1 MRSIYRPPSI
11 AKALEPYHYP
21 EDEDGN
27 LVPTPTPRAEP
38 RSSTTDREVPVRVSA
53 LPMHMFLR
61 RFGNRTRP

>member
-27 LVPTPTPRAEP
+27 PVPTPTPRAQTW
-38 RSSTTDREVPVRVSA
+38 SSTDDREVPVRVSA
-53 LPMHMFLR
+53 LPIHIFLR
-61 RFGNRTRP
+61 RFGNGDRP